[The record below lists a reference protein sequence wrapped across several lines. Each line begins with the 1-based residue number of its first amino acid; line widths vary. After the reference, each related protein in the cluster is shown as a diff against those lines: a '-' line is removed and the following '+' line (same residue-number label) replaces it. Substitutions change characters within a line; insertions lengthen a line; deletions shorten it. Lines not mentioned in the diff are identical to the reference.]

1 MPENTEWCPQDADGK
16 GLNLR
21 ILYPAIV
28 SFISKGHGELFSDKQ
43 ELRIH
48 GMHGGYSPPLYTY
61 KALLSSLLPL
71 PLQPLPLS
79 PLHGAHYTTARPL
92 SLHSAHS
99 PSCPCT
105 KPFHMPF
112 SLTAH
117 GQLLLTLQG
126 TFRCSSPEG
135 DGFASLYIIHTN
147 THSTHEHTWACTNIH
162 TTRSSTRAGIYLVI
176 LSITSPLPSRTGSG
190 TELVDSTYTI
200 ISSIQSQS
208 DLN

>member
-99 PSCPCT
+99 PSSVPAQSLSTCHFLWLPMASFFWLFKAHLDVPPQRGMGLLPCILFT
-105 KPFHMPF
+105 Q
-112 SLTAH
+112 T
-117 GQLLLTLQG
+117 
-126 TFRCSSPEG
+126 
-135 DGFASLYIIHTN
+135 HTQRM
-147 THSTHEHTWACTNIH
+147 STHE
-162 TTRSSTRAGIYLVI
+162 RAQ
-176 LSITSPLPSRTGSG
+176 
-190 TELVDSTYTI
+190 TYTQLEVPRGQESTW
-200 ISSIQSQS
+200 SSSP
-208 DLN
+208 